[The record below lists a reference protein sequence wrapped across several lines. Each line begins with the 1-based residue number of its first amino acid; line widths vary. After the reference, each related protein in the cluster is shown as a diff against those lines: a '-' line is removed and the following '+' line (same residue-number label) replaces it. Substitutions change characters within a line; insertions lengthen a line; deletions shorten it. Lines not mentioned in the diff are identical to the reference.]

1 MPPGATW
8 LNRDK
13 PRPFVLATPCGAGEL
28 GTLVYGSTRSTE
40 QAAGA
45 AAVQVAPV
53 QDGLHRNGLRAR
65 TWFYPSTLL
74 PIPHQ
79 DLPPQSGFIGRS
91 LAELRTALRV
101 ALGIGTGSCLG
112 RNAPKD
118 SCRGR
123 VVLLSLALAKEID
136 ASAAIV
142 LTEPRYSAERH
153 YQIIVPIFAGPSEA
167 VARHDLL
174 VVGCDWLN
182 VLPTP
187 VDHVLLA
194 LPATHSVWHDDDIAR
209 ETEYVVDD
217 ETLREIDRR
226 LCDYFSLAPPG
237 PHDAG

>member
-1 MPPGATW
+1 M
-8 LNRDK
+8 
-13 PRPFVLATPCGAGEL
+13 RPK
-28 GTLVYGSTRSTE
+28 TR
-40 QAAGA
+40 AA
-45 AAVQVAPV
+45 
-53 QDGLHRNGLRAR
+53 
-65 TWFYPSTLL
+65 
-74 PIPHQ
+74 
-79 DLPPQSGFIGRS
+79 
-91 LAELRTALRV
+91 
-101 ALGIGTGSCLG
+101 
-112 RNAPKD
+112 
-118 SCRGR
+118 
-123 VVLLSLALAKEID
+123 VLLSLALAKEID

-237 PHDAG
+237 PHGGG